1 MRYRLCTARLIAW
14 LLLATSLAVLPGA
27 AGYAAPTSPTQAAA
41 EPAASALVSS
51 ALRQTT
57 RVRFGSPGA
66 VSDAGVYLGEARGF
80 FREQGLEVEFVP
92 FQSALDTVVPL
103 ASGELAAAGGVFGIS
118 LLNAVDRGLAIKA
131 VADKGGSG
139 PGFEFVQV
147 PVRTDLLASGA
158 VRSPRDLRGHRI
170 AMTSTRSGGELV
182 VARMLA
188 QEGVGIDEV
197 ELITLS
203 YPEMLAAFGN
213 RAIDAALVIEP
224 TLTIGA
230 ARGLFVAWEPGH
242 SSSMFGGPYQAGLLY
257 FGTQFAAQTDLAR
270 RFMVGYLRGVRA
282 YNDAFGRGEGRAD
295 AIRVLTETTV
305 LKDAALYDQMQM
317 PALNPDGR
325 LRRESLQAEIDYYRA
340 RGYYTG
346 TANLDMV
353 VDGSFAEYA
362 AQQLGP
368 YR

>member
-1 MRYRLCTARLIAW
+1 
-14 LLLATSLAVLPGA
+14 
-27 AGYAAPTSPTQAAA
+27 
-41 EPAASALVSS
+41 
-51 ALRQTT
+51 
-57 RVRFGSPGA
+57 
-66 VSDAGVYLGEARGF
+66 VYLGEARGF
-80 FREQGLEVEFVP
+80 FREQGLDVELVP
-92 FQSALDTVVPL
+92 FQTALDTVVPL
-103 ASGELAAAGGVFGIS
+103 ASGELSAAGGVFGIS

-147 PVRTDLLASGA
+147 PVRGALLASGE

-213 RAIDAALVIEP
+213 GAVDAALVIEP
-224 TLTIGA
+224 TLTAGV
-230 ARGLFVAWEPGH
+230 ARNLFVAWEPGH
-242 SSSMFGGPYQAGLLY
+242 SSNMFGGPYQAGLLY
-257 FGTQFAAQTDLAR
+257 FGSQFATQPDLGR
-270 RFMVGYLRGVRA
+270 RFMVAYLRGVRA
-282 YNDAFGRGEGRAD
+282 YNDAFGRGEGRTE
-295 AIRVLTETTV
+295 AIRVLTETTA
-305 LKDAALYDQMQM
+305 LKDPALYDQMQM
-317 PALNPDGR
+317 PGLDPDGR

-346 TANLDMV
+346 TATLDAV
-353 VDGSFAEYA
+353 VDSSYAEYA